1 MRSIAGLDEFAFMLQ
16 LFVSSLCSGSMF
28 SDMQQQSSADLWR
41 TQLCVHG
48 PDHDM
53 PGCRFAHRLCDLSA
67 PDERVVSYGNRWR
80 DFCVDRFYGQLMS
93 DGQIRRIR
101 NYYAATPACDRPLW
115 AHALR
120 VLQQC
125 NEGHCGYA
133 YPWDFGL
140 VRDYKDL
147 VARRLWPLCP
157 FEVYPNLWV
166 RLGRRREFLVH
177 YPYPTHA
184 LLIQDLSP
192 AGSHP
197 SPPIAHAAG
206 AAPSQGAMASQV
218 VGAGA
223 CLGGES
229 LECAAI
235 AVSQRTEDEEEEAMP
250 TLDYG
255 TTLPALSAVD
265 TGDGVDPSVAIG
277 VVDAL
282 SDRPVASIHPSQ
294 VPGFFF
300 SQS

>member
-1 MRSIAGLDEFAFMLQ
+1 MR
-16 LFVSSLCSGSMF
+16 
-28 SDMQQQSSADLWR
+28 
-41 TQLCVHG
+41 
-48 PDHDM
+48 
-53 PGCRFAHRLCDLSA
+53 
-67 PDERVVSYGNRWR
+67 
-80 DFCVDRFYGQLMS
+80 
-93 DGQIRRIR
+93 
-101 NYYAATPACDRPLW
+101 
-115 AHALR
+115 
-120 VLQQC
+120 
-125 NEGHCGYA
+125 
-133 YPWDFGL
+133 
-140 VRDYKDL
+140 
-147 VARRLWPLCP
+147 
-157 FEVYPNLWV
+157 
-166 RLGRRREFLVH
+166 RRREFLVH

-184 LLIQDLSP
+184 LLIQDPSP

-206 AAPSQGAMASQV
+206 AAPLQGAMALQV

-235 AVSQRTEDEEEEAMP
+235 VVSQRTEDDEEDAMP

-265 TGDGVDPSVAIG
+265 AGDGVGPSVAIG